1 MFNCWGDVSA
11 IFDTSFVFTTEFS
24 FGSPIYS
31 FPALIIPI
39 VITQDLR
46 HVKVCIGVVEENV
59 KSYLRPLLLDVLDED
74 GNFHGSSHLLSKN
87 IFWELLASTPIKK
100 MKKFKKVF
108 FSRVQG
114 FIKRRQTLTFY
125 FTSSMNHQTKCILLY
140 ISISF

>member
-1 MFNCWGDVSA
+1 MFN
-11 IFDTSFVFTTEFS
+11 TSSVFPTKFS
-24 FGSPIYS
+24 FGSLIYS

-87 IFWELLASTPIKK
+87 IFLELLASTPIKQNE
-100 MKKFKKVF
+100 KV
-108 FSRVQG
+108 Q
-114 FIKRRQTLTFY
+114 K
-125 FTSSMNHQTKCILLY
+125 SSSAVSKGL
-140 ISISF
+140 